1 MFGKVLI
8 ANRGEIALRILRAC
22 RTLGIG
28 AVVAYSEADR
38 ESLAA
43 QLAAVKGTEVE
54 LSKLEES
61 TARMEACVITRDLEG
76 WIGADQEI
84 HRQIFQMCGNRW
96 LWKLLLQME
105 SLVARIRHIAL
116 KRPGRLE
123 ESTTE
128 HRAVVEAIK
137 SRDPEAAHRAMQHH
151 LVKTEQNL
159 ITILEEFVVPVRGD
173 RF

>member
-1 MFGKVLI
+1 MG
-8 ANRGEIALRILRAC
+8 
-22 RTLGIG
+22 
-28 AVVAYSEADR
+28 
-38 ESLAA
+38 
-43 QLAAVKGTEVE
+43 
-54 LSKLEES
+54 
-61 TARMEACVITRDLEG
+61 RMEACVITRDPEG

-123 ESTTE
+123 ESTAE
-128 HRAVVEAIK
+128 HRAVVDAIR
-137 SRDPEAAHRAMQHH
+137 SRDPDAAHRAMQHH

-159 ITILEEFVVPVRGD
+159 ITILEQFVVPVRGD